1 MEPTELQQIIARVAG
16 VGPIK
21 VWSVVVS
28 VLGDLMQSADDTLG
42 ASQLDALVAP
52 MGINNQALRVA
63 VHRLR
68 NDGWVETQRQGRRS
82 RYQLTARGWAETER
96 VRPQIYGAAQP
107 NRKGVFLV
115 VGPPQLA
122 ASDFAVQLPKDSAV
136 LTSRSGLVV
145 GRDGVPEDWMCVPHE
160 AAALPDWVEAAV
172 VPETLVQEYD
182 ALRAVVKP
190 LLNALVPVDVLERT
204 ALRLAI
210 LHQWRRL
217 RLRHGDLPDLVLG
230 EDWAGARC
238 RAVVLEA
245 LGRLARPELS
255 TLE

>member
-1 MEPTELQQIIARVAG
+1 MAS

-68 NDGWVETQRQGRRS
+68 NDGWVDTQRQGRRS

-96 VRPQIYGAAQP
+96 VRPDIYGAAPQP
-107 NRKGVFLV
+107 NGKCVFLA
-115 VGPPQLA
+115 VGPPHLA
-122 ASDFAVQLPKDSAV
+122 APDFAAQLPKDSVV
-136 LTSRSGLVV
+136 LTSRSGLVA
-145 GRDGVPEDWMCVPHE
+145 GRDGIPLDWLCAPYEDRSM
-160 AAALPDWVEAAV
+160 PDWGKAAV
-172 VPETLVQEYD
+172 VPESLAREYE
-182 ALRAVVKP
+182 ALRAIVEP
-190 LLNALVPVDVLERT
+190 LLSLPMPSEGLECA
-204 ALRLAI
+204 ALRLAV
-210 LHQWRRL
+210 LHHWRRL
-217 RLRHGDLPDLVLG
+217 RLRHGALPDLVLG

-238 RAVVLEA
+238 RLVVLEA
-245 LGRLARPELS
+245 LSRFARPELS
-255 TLE
+255 ALE